1 MQVSGRILKISFLF
15 LFTLISVVWS
25 RLHQHTW
32 VLAFTLFPFTLWQV
46 YTYWHREKALDERI
60 RLARLQEQKAA
71 RRGKH
76 GVRHFGA

>member
-1 MQVSGRILKISFLF
+1 MSGRIFKIGFLL
-15 LFTLISVVWS
+15 LFTLGIVVWS

-32 VLAFTLFPFTLWQV
+32 VLAYGLFPGVLWQA

-60 RLARLQEQKAA
+60 RVARLQEQKGA